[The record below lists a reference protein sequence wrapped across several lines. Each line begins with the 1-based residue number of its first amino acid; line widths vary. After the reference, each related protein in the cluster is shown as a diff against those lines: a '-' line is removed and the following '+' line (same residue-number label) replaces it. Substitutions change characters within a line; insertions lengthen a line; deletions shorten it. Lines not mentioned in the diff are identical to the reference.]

1 LESTF
6 LFFVEIHLNP
16 LGLDGHICS
25 LHTGQ
30 LFLKKTV
37 TSLPMNKILMLRHL
51 FSKRSGRDEWMQFG
65 RMEAIKEIAD
75 AFEIKLLNLEN
86 KQA

>member
-1 LESTF
+1 
-6 LFFVEIHLNP
+6 
-16 LGLDGHICS
+16 
-25 LHTGQ
+25 
-30 LFLKKTV
+30 
-37 TSLPMNKILMLRHL
+37 MNKILMLRHL
-51 FSKRSGRDEWMQFG
+51 FSRRSGRDEWMQFG